1 MNLPL
6 QGIRVL
12 DLSWVLAGPIAT
24 SMLAGLGA
32 EVIKIESRE
41 RPDQTRE
48 SGPKEGD
55 DRLDRARMFNTVNYS
70 KKSLALNMKHP
81 AAAGVFYDLLKHCD
95 VVVENYAT
103 GALDRMGL
111 SVAKIREVNPSVIIA
126 SSSGFGREGPLSSY
140 VAYGNNLHAASGL
153 TSLIYYDP
161 DEPLG
166 LLGVW
171 SDPVAAY
178 SLVFGIIGALLR
190 RGIDGPG
197 ARLDLSMLEASA
209 TMLTS
214 CLVAEQAAQA
224 GPASSSD
231 GAAGVVQDCFRCAG
245 EGDEWIAITIPDD
258 AAFAGLCKAIGGSD
272 LASDRRFS
280 GAEHRSNS
288 WPALD
293 AAIAA
298 WCASLSRV
306 EVATRL
312 SAHGVPYGES
322 LTPREVIADPHLSN
336 RGYLVWRKHPLAG
349 FKPVLR
355 PPWMRS
361 AGFDIRRAPLLG
373 EHTFEVLHDL
383 MGYSGERI
391 ESLRRQHAELF
402 Y

>member
-24 SMLAGLGA
+24 SMLASLGA

-81 AAAGVFYDLLKHCD
+81 AAADVFYDLLGHCD

-111 SVAKIREVNPSVIIA
+111 SIEKIREVNPAVIIA

-153 TSLIYYDP
+153 TSLIHYDP
-161 DEPLG
+161 DVPLG

-190 RGIDGPG
+190 RGTGGSG

-209 TMLTS
+209 AMLTS
-214 CLVAEQAAQA
+214 CIVGEQVAQ
-224 GPASSSD
+224 SD
-231 GAAGVVQDCFRCAG
+231 GEGDSVQECFRCAG
-245 EGDEWIAITIPDD
+245 EGDEWIAISIPDD
-258 AAFAGLCKAIGGSD
+258 LTFAGLCRAIGD
-272 LASDRRFS
+272 FELANDRRF
-280 GAEHRSNS
+280 ATPNDRSKH
-288 WPALD
+288 WPSLD

-298 WCASLSRV
+298 WCASLTRE
-306 EVATRL
+306 EVASRL
-312 SAHGVPYGES
+312 AVHGVPYGES
-322 LTPREVIADPHLSN
+322 RTPREVIADPHLSN
-336 RGYLVWRKHPLAG
+336 RGFLVWRNHPLAG

-373 EHTFEVLHDL
+373 EDTLNVLHDL
-383 MGYSGERI
+383 MGYSREHI
-391 ESLRRQHAELF
+391 ESLNQQHPGLF